1 MTAPDLAYGTDSFLM
16 HDHLRDAGFGAFT
29 PSTQQMRDSALLRA
43 TTELFV
49 QEFVHDRDEIRRFD
63 ELATHLLPK
72 VSDGDRAY
80 VAERLAV
87 RLDAPVTVIRLLARD
102 RIEVAEPLLRRS
114 PVLGPL
120 DLLAVIAATGPAHH
134 ALIAERPGIGEEVRQ
149 ALRIS
154 AGGEPVAAATEDAPP
169 IQSEPEPEPAFA
181 AEPPPSGRSAGEGSR
196 FDPWRFLAMERPQR
210 LRLMAELATRPPIRR
225 YSGPA
230 GRLDRAFRAILGA
243 AQIVGLARGN
253 QRAQLIS
260 AIAEALAVEPR
271 LVIACLDDATGE
283 PLAVLLKALGL
294 DSIQA
299 QQVFLLAT
307 TTVGKDVAVFF
318 KLCDL
323 YAGMD
328 PSVAEILSEAWR
340 VPARPSRPVHQP
352 VFAENGE
359 RRRAAS
365 VETVRE
371 TGQPAERTNRS
382 AG

>member
-169 IQSEPEPEPAFA
+169 IQPEPEPEPAFA

-299 QQVFLLAT
+299 QQVFLLST

-340 VPARPSRPVHQP
+340 VPARPARPVHQP

>member
-87 RLDAPVTVIRLLARD
+87 RLDAPVTVVRLLARD

-169 IQSEPEPEPAFA
+169 IQPEPEPEPAFA
-181 AEPPPSGRSAGEGSR
+181 AEPPPSARSAGEGSR

-299 QQVFLLAT
+299 QQVFLLST

>member
-169 IQSEPEPEPAFA
+169 IQPEPEPEPAFA
-181 AEPPPSGRSAGEGSR
+181 AEPPPSARSAGEGSR
-196 FDPWRFLAMERPQR
+196 FDPWRFLAMQRPQR

-299 QQVFLLAT
+299 QQVFLLST

>member
-169 IQSEPEPEPAFA
+169 IQPEPEPEPAFA
-181 AEPPPSGRSAGEGSR
+181 AEPPPSARSAGEGSR

-299 QQVFLLAT
+299 QQVFLLST